1 MTRQKTKFRWQTT
14 SGETTTHGDVK
25 VTPQSRALTVR
36 WPRGGW
42 VWNCPVAVLVER
54 DGQERRVP
62 IVDVTRVAQLML
74 YGFSVVFVLSG
85 LYMMIRKRR
94 E

>member
-1 MTRQKTKFRWQTT
+1 MTRQKMKVKWQTT
-14 SGETTTHGDVK
+14 SGETTAHGDIQ

-54 DGQERRVP
+54 DGHRRRVP

-74 YGFSVVFVLSG
+74 YGFSLVFVLGG
-85 LYMMIRKRR
+85 LYIMVKKGR

>member
-1 MTRQKTKFRWQTT
+1 MTRQKARFKWQMT
-14 SGETTTHGDVK
+14 SGETTTHGDIA

-42 VWNCPVAVLVER
+42 VWNRPVAVLVER
-54 DGQERRVP
+54 NGQERHVP
-62 IVDVTRVAQLML
+62 IVDVTRVAQVML
-74 YGFSVVFVLSG
+74 YGFSLVFVLSG
-85 LYMMIRKRR
+85 LYMMIRERR